1 MTVNE
6 YNICVERYAD
16 GIFRFVLKMSANEA
30 DAKDTVQNAFE
41 KLWKKYSEV
50 NFESA
55 KAFLF
60 TTAYRDWIDQ
70 TRKIK
75 RMHFTD
81 ALPDQGIADRGQ
93 MEIEKREVINKAF
106 DGIPTIQKS
115 VILLRDYEGYSYEE
129 IADITGLNLSQV
141 KVYIFRGRKK
151 MQAAIRD
158 LDESR
163 QINQM

>member
-1 MTVNE
+1 MTANE
-6 YNICVERYAD
+6 YNDCVERYAD
-16 GIFRFVLKMSANEA
+16 GIYRFVLKMSANDS
-30 DAKDTVQNAFE
+30 DAKDTVQNTFE
-41 KLWKKYSEV
+41 KLWKRYSQVE
-50 NFESA
+50 FETA

-75 RMHFTD
+75 RMYFSD
-81 ALPDQGIADRGQ
+81 DLPDLGTTKVDQDGFEQR
-93 MEIEKREVINKAF
+93 ELIEKAF
-106 DGIPTIQKS
+106 VTISEIQKS

-151 MQAAIRD
+151 LQSAINTIQ
-158 LDESR
+158 ESKQSR
-163 QINQM
+163 V

>member
-1 MTVNE
+1 MTVSE
-6 YNICVERYAD
+6 FNICVERYAD
-16 GIFRFVLKMSANEA
+16 GIFRFVLKMSANQA
-30 DAKDTVQNAFE
+30 DAKDTVQNTFE
-41 KLWKKYSEV
+41 KLWNKCESVK
-50 NFESA
+50 FESA
-55 KAFLF
+55 KSFLF

-81 ALPDQGIADRGQ
+81 TLPDRGVTDKAQ
-93 MEIEKREVINKAF
+93 IHIEKKEILDKAF

-151 MQAAIRD
+151 LQTAIRSF
-158 LDESR
+158 DEEQ

>member
-1 MTVNE
+1 
-6 YNICVERYAD
+6 
-16 GIFRFVLKMSANEA
+16 MSANDS
-30 DAKDTVQNAFE
+30 DAKDTVQNTFE
-41 KLWKKYSEV
+41 KLWKRYSQVEYKT
-50 NFESA
+50 A

-75 RMHFTD
+75 RMHFSD
-81 ALPDQGIADRGQ
+81 AIPDRGVSDLHQ
-93 MEIEKREVINKAF
+93 DGFEQRELIEKAF
-106 DGIPTIQKS
+106 VSISEIQKS

-151 MQAAIRD
+151 LQTAITSIQ
-158 LDESR
+158 ESR
-163 QINQM
+163 QSRM

>member
-1 MTVNE
+1 MTANE
-6 YNICVERYAD
+6 YNDCVERYAD
-16 GIFRFVLKMSANEA
+16 GIYRFVLKMSANDS
-30 DAKDTVQNAFE
+30 DAKDTVQNTFE
-41 KLWKKYSEV
+41 KLWKRYGQVDFST
-50 NFESA
+50 A

-75 RMHFTD
+75 RMYFSD
-81 ALPDQGIADRGQ
+81 DLPDAGYADTNHGGFEQR
-93 MEIEKREVINKAF
+93 ELIEKAF
-106 DGIPTIQKS
+106 VQISEIQKS

-151 MQAAIRD
+151 LQTAINSIQED
-158 LDESR
+158 R
-163 QINQM
+163 QSQV

>member
-1 MTVNE
+1 MTAQE
-6 YNICVERYAD
+6 YNDCVERFAD
-16 GIFRFVLKMSANEA
+16 GIYRFVLKMSANEA
-30 DAKDTVQNAFE
+30 DAKDTVQNTFE
-41 KLWKKYSEV
+41 KLWKRYSEV
-50 NFESA
+50 NYERA

-75 RMHFTD
+75 RMHFSDDLPERPQEAD
-81 ALPDQGIADRGQ
+81 ASFEEKEI
-93 MEIEKREVINKAF
+93 IEKAF
-106 DGIPTIQKS
+106 VHVSAIQKS

-151 MQAAIRD
+151 LQTAIT
-158 LDESR
+158 EFQKS
-163 QINQM
+163 NTKTQM